1 MKIFMFILRNQK
13 GDLIQNAFQV
23 PKELTFIGMLKATYP
38 GWYLVSYSDITD
50 FVFQSHISLIAEML
64 DGRDDLEIWKEQL

>member
-1 MKIFMFILRNQK
+1 MFILRNQK

-23 PKELTFIGMLKATYP
+23 PKEYSFIEMLKSAYS

-64 DGRDDLEIWKEQL
+64 GGKDDLEIWEEQL